1 MKSFDI
7 INFLGKFYG
16 ITNESLNNDT
26 ISHSD
31 MKKLFPFIRTCQF
44 DMENFLKGNI
54 ISVYDKTGNI
64 VYYESPHLIINDID
78 IKESVNNEEII
89 DIKKIDLSILS
100 KEELL
105 KLRRKLRLLG
115 LVKESKKLTK
125 LIHKKKQEE
134 PKEYREKREKLK
146 IKESYYD

>member
-1 MKSFDI
+1 
-7 INFLGKFYG
+7 
-16 ITNESLNNDT
+16 
-26 ISHSD
+26 
-31 MKKLFPFIRTCQF
+31 
-44 DMENFLKGNI
+44 MENFLKGNI

-89 DIKKIDLSILS
+89 DIKKIELSILS